1 MEIRIRPA
9 GPGDA
14 AALAAVG
21 QATFL
26 ETYAGIV
33 DGADILSHGQG
44 PHSAATY
51 EAFLADP
58 YYRLFLAVCDP
69 GEAPVGY
76 TVFCPPDLPVPT
88 GEGDV
93 ELKRIYVLHRFHGEK
108 VGPRLLQAGLDW
120 ARGAGFRRMLLG
132 AYGENHRAIAFYRR
146 HGFEQVGTRVFRV
159 GARHYDDVVLA
170 VNL

>member
-1 MEIRIRPA
+1 MDIEIRPCR
-9 GPGDA
+9 PGDA

-33 DGADILSHGQG
+33 DGGDILAHAQG
-44 PHSAATY
+44 PHAAATY
-51 EAFLADP
+51 AAYLANPD
-58 YYRLFLAVCDP
+58 YRLFLAVCAP

-76 TVFCPPDLPVPT
+76 TVFCPPDLPVPV
-88 GEGDV
+88 GEGDI

-108 VGPRLLQAGLDW
+108 VGPRLLAAGLDW
-120 ARGAGFRRMLLG
+120 ARKAGFGRVLLG

-146 HGFEQVGTRVFRV
+146 NGFEQVGTRVFRV
-159 GARHYDDVVLA
+159 GVRDYNDVVLA
-170 VNL
+170 AGL

>member
-1 MEIRIRPA
+1 MDITIRPCR
-9 GPGDA
+9 PGDA

-33 DGADILSHGQG
+33 DGADILAHAEG
-44 PHSAATY
+44 PHSTATY
-51 EAFLADP
+51 EDYLADP
-58 YYRLFLAVCDP
+58 ACQLFLAVCPP

-76 TVFCPPDLPVPT
+76 TVFCPPDLPVAIHD
-88 GEGDV
+88 GDI

-120 ARGAGFRRMLLG
+120 ARTAGFRRVLLG
-132 AYGENHRAIAFYRR
+132 AYGENHRALAFYRR
-146 HGFEQVGTRVFRV
+146 SGFEQVGTRKIRV
-159 GARHYDDVVLA
+159 GVNDYDDVVLA
-170 VNL
+170 TAL

>member
-1 MEIRIRPA
+1 MDIAIRRCR
-9 GPGDA
+9 PGDEH
-14 AALAAVG
+14 ALAAVG

-33 DGADILSHGQG
+33 DGADILAHSHG
-44 PHSAATY
+44 PHSVQTY
-51 EAFLADP
+51 RQFLAEPD
-58 YYRLFLAVCDP
+58 YQLFLAVAEP

-76 TVFCPPDLPVPT
+76 TVFCPPDLPVPI

-93 ELKRIYVLHRFHGEK
+93 ELKRIYVLHRFHGDK

-120 ARGAGFRRMLLG
+120 ARARGFRRMLLG
-132 AYGENHRAIAFYRR
+132 AYRDNHRAIAFYRR
-146 HGFEQVGTRVFRV
+146 NGFEQVGVRVFRV
-159 GARHYDDVVLA
+159 GVRDYNDVVLA

>member
-1 MEIRIRPA
+1 MEIEIRSA
-9 GPGDA
+9 RSGDA

-33 DGADILSHGQG
+33 DGADILAHGEG

-51 EAFLADP
+51 RKFLADP
-58 YYRLFLAVCDP
+58 DYQLFLATCAP

-76 TVFCPPDLPVPT
+76 TVLCPPDLPVPT
-88 GEGDV
+88 GEGDI

-108 VGPRLLQAGLDW
+108 VGPRLLEAGLDW
-120 ARGAGFRRMLLG
+120 ARAAGFRRVLLG

-146 HGFEQVGTRVFRV
+146 NGFEQVGTRVFRV
-159 GARHYDDVVLA
+159 GVRDYNDVVLA
-170 VNL
+170 ARL